1 VAFLKVEIMKNEN
14 SKVITLT
21 NPLVRGENK
30 ITEITV
36 NKPTV
41 PALKGLKMFDVLQ
54 MDVDA
59 LQVLL
64 TRVTNPVLH
73 KSDFSTME
81 VADFTE
87 LAALAVGFLG
97 KNSEAEATE

>member
-1 VAFLKVEIMKNEN
+1 MKNET
-14 SKVITLT
+14 SKIITLSL
-21 NPLVRGENK
+21 PIMRGDKK
-30 ITEITV
+30 ITDITV
-36 NKPTV
+36 IKPTV

-64 TRVTNPVLH
+64 PRVTQPVLH
-73 KSDFSTME
+73 KADFSAME

-87 LAALAVGFLG
+87 LSAAAVGFLG
-97 KNSEAEATE
+97 KNSETEDPTE

>member
-1 VAFLKVEIMKNEN
+1 MKTEN
-14 SKVITLT
+14 TKIITLT
-21 NPLVRGENK
+21 NPITRGENQ

-64 TRVTNPVLH
+64 ARVTTPVLH
-73 KSDFSTME
+73 KSDFVTME

-87 LAALAVGFLG
+87 LAAGAFGFLG
-97 KNSEAEATE
+97 KNS

>member
-1 VAFLKVEIMKNEN
+1 MKTEN
-14 SKVITLT
+14 TKIISLT
-21 NPLVRGENK
+21 NPITRGENQ

-36 NKPTV
+36 NKP
-41 PALKGLKMFDVLQ
+41 KGLKMFDVLQ

-64 TRVTNPVLH
+64 VRVTTPVLH
-73 KSDFSTME
+73 KSDFVTME

-87 LAALAVGFLG
+87 LAAAAVGFLG
-97 KNSEAEATE
+97 RNSEVETEATE

>member
-1 VAFLKVEIMKNEN
+1 MKTEN
-14 SKVITLT
+14 TKIITLT
-21 NPLVRGENK
+21 NPITRGENQ

-54 MDVDA
+54 VDVDA
-59 LQVLL
+59 IHVLL
-64 TRVTNPVLH
+64 ARVTAPVLH
-73 KSDFSTME
+73 KSDLVTIV

-87 LAALAVGFLG
+87 LAAAADGFLG
-97 KNSEAEATE
+97 KNSEVETEANE

>member
-1 VAFLKVEIMKNEN
+1 MKNEN

-87 LAALAVGFLG
+87 LVAVAVGFLG

>member
-1 VAFLKVEIMKNEN
+1 MKNET
-14 SKVITLT
+14 SKIITLT
-21 NPLVRGENK
+21 NPILRGDK
-30 ITEITV
+30 QITEITV
-36 NKPTV
+36 TKPSV

-64 TRVTNPVLH
+64 PRVTSPVLH
-73 KSDFSTME
+73 KADFATME

-87 LAALAVGFLG
+87 LSAVAVGFLG
-97 KNSEAEATE
+97 KNSEADEPTEE

>member
-1 VAFLKVEIMKNEN
+1 MKTEN
-14 SKVITLT
+14 TKIITLT
-21 NPLVRGENK
+21 TPITRGENQ

-64 TRVTNPVLH
+64 PRVTSPVLH
-73 KSDFSTME
+73 KADFATME
-81 VADFTE
+81 VADFTA
-87 LAALAVGFLG
+87 LAAVAVGFLG
-97 KNSEAEATE
+97 KNSEVETEATE

>member
-1 VAFLKVEIMKNEN
+1 MKNEN

-64 TRVTNPVLH
+64 PRVTSPVLH
-73 KSDFSTME
+73 KADFATME

-87 LAALAVGFLG
+87 LTTAAVGFLG
-97 KNSEAEATE
+97 KNSEVETEATE

>member
-1 VAFLKVEIMKNEN
+1 MKNEN
-14 SKVITLT
+14 SKIITLST
-21 NPLVRGENK
+21 ALLRGDK
-30 ITEITV
+30 QITDITV

-64 TRVTNPVLH
+64 PRVTSPVLH
-73 KSDFSTME
+73 KADFATME

-87 LAALAVGFLG
+87 LAAAAVGFLG
-97 KNSEAEATE
+97 KNSEVETEATE

>member
-1 VAFLKVEIMKNEN
+1 MKTEN
-14 SKVITLT
+14 TKIITLT
-21 NPLVRGENK
+21 TPITRGENQ

-64 TRVTNPVLH
+64 PRVTSPVLH
-73 KSDFSTME
+73 KADFATME

-87 LAALAVGFLG
+87 LAAAAVGFLG
-97 KNSEAEATE
+97 KNSEVETEATE